1 MSRVLVV
8 NSGSSSLK
16 YQLIELTGETTL
28 ARGLIERI
36 GEVGAGS
43 EVADHTA
50 AFHVMIDGLREQGI
64 EPAAPLAAIA
74 HRVVHGGE
82 RFVEPTIVTEEV
94 KHEIDVLSVL
104 APLHNPPNLAGIVAA
119 EATFPGVPQVAVFDT
134 AFHRTLGPAAST
146 YAIDADL
153 ARRHGVR
160 RYGFH
165 GISFSYVSR
174 EAACALGRSPVKVKL
189 IILHLGN
196 GASACAVDAGRSVE
210 TSMGMTP
217 LEGLVMGTRGGDIDP
232 GVLVHLQRSA
242 GVSVDELDHL
252 LNHES
257 GLVGLTGF
265 TDIRDVQSAAE
276 AGDEKSRRALEV
288 YVHRLRS
295 YIGSYLAH
303 LQGADAIVFTA
314 GVGENNP
321 VIRSLA
327 VESFDWLG
335 VRVDA
340 ARNSSGSRAARLI
353 SADESSIPVL
363 VVPTNEELEIAR
375 QALEVVSSR

>member
-174 EAACALGRSPVKVKL
+174 EAARALGRSPVKVKL

-335 VRVDA
+335 VRIDA
-340 ARNSSGSRAARLI
+340 ARNSSDSRAARLI

>member
-335 VRVDA
+335 VRIDA
-340 ARNSSGSRAARLI
+340 ARNSSDSRAARLI